1 MDRIFLEF
9 LYIWKQPFFKYWYLK
24 DRFAWCET
32 CGLHFLFLNFL
43 KMLLHSCLPM
53 WCSWEVWYHPVFL
66 GVLIWSCLEGLG
78 ISLCL
83 WSLVLL
89 GYVSEF
95 IVWVCFPRYTMGPFQ
110 DVDLFSLT
118 SGKLFC
124 IVTSNTGSKNLLL
137 LCFSS
142 LETPSYI
149 CIDRLCLPSISVSF
163 SLPPFNSF
171 LFFWLSYC
179 LSSVTL
185 LAFHLILFSHGHFI
199 IFFFFHFCSGFVFLQ
214 FLSLVWPIT
223 VAFFLLPL
231 FLILFRLSFSFFPFC
246 SSFLYISELL
256 FEHI

>member
-1 MDRIFLEF
+1 
-9 LYIWKQPFFKYWYLK
+9 
-24 DRFAWCET
+24 
-32 CGLHFLFLNFL
+32 
-43 KMLLHSCLPM
+43 
-53 WCSWEVWYHPVFL
+53 
-66 GVLIWSCLEGLG
+66 
-78 ISLCL
+78 
-83 WSLVLL
+83 
-89 GYVSEF
+89 
-95 IVWVCFPRYTMGPFQ
+95 MGPFQ

-118 SGKLFC
+118 FGKLFC

-137 LCFSS
+137 FCFSS

-149 CIDRLCLPSISVSF
+149 CTDRLCLPSISVSF

-171 LFFWLSYC
+171 LLSSC

-185 LAFHLILFSHGHFI
+185 SAFHFILVPHGHFI
-199 IFFFFHFCSGFVFLQ
+199 YFFFHLCSGFIFLQ

-231 FLILFRLSFSFFPFC
+231 FLILFRLSLSFFPFG